1 MPYFPFFIDIENK
14 PCLIVGGGKIALHK
28 IKKLLPFSPDITV
41 VSADFCS
48 EISHMENLKLIK
60 RNFKADDTEC
70 MSIVIAATD
79 DESVNSEVSEICKE
93 KNILCNV
100 VDSPGDCGFFFP
112 ALAQCGDITVGVSTS
127 GKSPLMASYIRRQVQ
142 KIITAEMADICSL
155 MGNVRPYVKQKF
167 SDEKKRAFVMS
178 DVFDYCMECEQ
189 IPDEQK
195 LLEFIDSLEMK
206 A

>member
-28 IKKLLPFSPDITV
+28 IKKLLSFSPDITV

-48 EISHMENLKLIK
+48 EIAHMENLKLIK
-60 RNFKADDTEC
+60 RNFKADDTEG

-100 VDSPGDCGFFFP
+100 VDSPEDCGFFFRHLLSAAISLSGCP
-112 ALAQCGDITVGVSTS
+112 RPEKVRLWHHTYADRFRKSLQLKWLIYAVLWEMSAL
-127 GKSPLMASYIRRQVQ
+127 M
-142 KIITAEMADICSL
+142 
-155 MGNVRPYVKQKF
+155 
-167 SDEKKRAFVMS
+167 
-178 DVFDYCMECEQ
+178 
-189 IPDEQK
+189 
-195 LLEFIDSLEMK
+195 
-206 A
+206 

>member
-48 EISHMENLKLIK
+48 EIAHMENLKLIK
-60 RNFKADDTEC
+60 RNFKANDIEG

-167 SDEKKRAFVMS
+167 SDEKKRASVMS

>member
-28 IKKLLPFSPDITV
+28 IKKLLSFSPDITV

-48 EISHMENLKLIK
+48 EIAHMENLKLIK
-60 RNFKADDTEC
+60 RNFKADDTEG

-100 VDSPGDCGFFFP
+100 VDSPEDCGFFFP

-142 KIITAEMADICSL
+142 KIITAEMADICS
-155 MGNVRPYVKQKF
+155 
-167 SDEKKRAFVMS
+167 SDEKKRASVMS
-178 DVFDYCMECEQ
+178 DVFDCCMECEQ

>member
-48 EISHMENLKLIK
+48 EIAHMENLKLIK
-60 RNFKADDTEC
+60 RNFKANDTEG

-100 VDSPGDCGFFFP
+100 VDSPEDCGFFFP

-142 KIITAEMADICSL
+142 KIITAEIADICSL